1 MLKQFG
7 DCTSIEYGVDE
18 VARGCLFGRVYAG
31 AVVWKVP
38 PARSDGLAEV
48 SDVNV
53 PEVAA
58 AWAEPELPKGVVIR
72 DSKKMSRGQRERAS
86 VWIRETAYAVAT
98 SYKEAAYIDT
108 HNILRSAHDAMADAV
123 RDAAA
128 IVVENRRLCP
138 ADEMPAQRLLVDGN
152 SFRPTRGVAFPH
164 TCVVK
169 GDATYFSI
177 ACAAIVAKVEH
188 DHYIR
193 TLCAAHPL
201 LQTQYDLL
209 GNMGYGTPKHRA
221 GIDAHGITSLH
232 RKTFACCLGKD
243 VRMPLLLLLNTPS
256 TEEPSEE
263 PSGA

>member
-7 DCTSIEYGVDE
+7 DCASIEYGVDE

-38 PARSDGLAEV
+38 PLQPPTRSDGLVAEV
-48 SDVNV
+48 A
-53 PEVAA
+53 EVV

-86 VWIRETAYAVAT
+86 VWIRETAHAVAT

-128 IVVENRRLCP
+128 IVESRRRCSAL
-138 ADEMPAQRLLVDGN
+138 DEMPPAPVKQRLLVDGN

-201 LQTQYDLL
+201 LQAQYDLL
-209 GNMGYGTPKHRA
+209 SNMGYGTPKHRA
-221 GIDAHGITSLH
+221 GIDAHGITGLH

-243 VRMPLLLLLNTPS
+243 VRMPLTPLMP
-256 TEEPSEE
+256 EPSEE
-263 PSGA
+263 PPGA